1 LRLRGFPL
9 LLQHF
14 YLHFLLIDVLLDEA
28 EEAHVYIGDP
38 YEGETGYD
46 VSPPVGQQQFVAR
59 EAKDGN
65 GHIMA
70 EAVFA
75 GKEVKEFSLKDRIA
89 FFTAFNA
96 IFPWLAKNLFVGHRP
111 GDTGYGYSQYK

>member
-1 LRLRGFPL
+1 MVPFPL
-9 LLQHF
+9 FLHHF
-14 YLHFLLIDVLLDEA
+14 YLHFLFIDVLFNEA

-38 YEGETGYD
+38 YEGETCYD
-46 VSPPVGQQQFVAR
+46 VAPPVGQQELVTCK
-59 EAKDGN
+59 AKGGH

-70 EAVFA
+70 EAVLT
-75 GKEVKEFSLKDRIA
+75 GKEVKEFSLNDSIA

-96 IFPWLAKNLFVGHRP
+96 IFPWLAENLFVGHRP